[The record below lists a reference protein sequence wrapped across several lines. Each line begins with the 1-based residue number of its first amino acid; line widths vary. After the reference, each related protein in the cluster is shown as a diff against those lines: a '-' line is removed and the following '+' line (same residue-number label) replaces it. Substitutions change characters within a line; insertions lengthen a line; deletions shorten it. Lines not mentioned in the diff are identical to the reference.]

1 MKHAVPRRRNTY
13 DMYSDA
19 LETGWH
25 PIDSLPRHG
34 EGAFLVLTL
43 SGLVRM
49 ARNKKGFRRARTAD
63 SYGPARISVIAVDS
77 GNYLSA
83 IAWKWPDD

>member
-1 MKHAVPRRRNTY
+1 
-13 DMYSDA
+13 
-19 LETGWH
+19 
-25 PIDSLPRHG
+25 
-34 EGAFLVLTL
+34 
-43 SGLVRM
+43 M